1 MKTSRPMT
9 KSPQAVARMPL
20 SVARES
26 IPAYSSRFSPRRY
39 TQHQLFA
46 LMALREF
53 LKLDYRGLEQVLKE
67 WAELR
72 EALGL
77 AEVPDH
83 STIQKAAERLLE
95 KGGPP
100 PSWRGRCAARGH
112 AA

>member
-1 MKTSRPMT
+1 MT
-9 KSPQAVARMPL
+9 KSPLGLARMAL

-26 IPAYSSRFSPRRY
+26 IPAYSSKFSRQDF
-39 TQHQLFA
+39 TQHQHFA

-53 LKLDYRGLEQVLKE
+53 LKVDYRGLEQILSE

-72 EALGL
+72 EVLSL
-77 AEVPDH
+77 AKVPDH

-95 KGGPP
+95 KGGPRTSCGGP
-100 PSWRGRCAARGH
+100 CAAPAR